1 MVSPPELA
9 LMRQLFERARD
20 AARKLRVSMMRRE
33 ISRRYEFEALVDWFY
48 EDPEGGAVRTKEACA
63 LREHLFAPTAAEV
76 TAALERGDFTVCAS
90 ALPHDDP
97 PPLRDEL
104 EALIKRWSALAH
116 QRAHNYEG
124 ADYQLGS
131 AAGMRQCID
140 DLVRLLGSD
149 KST

>member
-9 LMRQLFERARD
+9 LMRQLFEVAHD
-20 AARKLRVSMMRRE
+20 AARKLRASMLRHE
-33 ISRRYEFEALVDWFY
+33 IERRYEFEALVGWFY
-48 EDPEGGAVRTKEACA
+48 DDPDGGAVRTKDACA
-63 LREHLFAPTAAEV
+63 LRELLFAPTAEEV
-76 TAALERGDFTVCAS
+76 TAALERGDFTVCSS

-104 EALIKRWSALAH
+104 SALIKRWSSLAH
-116 QRAHNYEG
+116 RRAHNHEG

-131 AAGMRQCID
+131 AAGMRQCVD
-140 DLVRLLGSD
+140 DLERLLASD